1 MKKVVQGF
9 ISPRLKPASFYEG
22 VLVYFNPELIKLEKL
37 IEIHLQTHK
46 STSNHR
52 MRFKYLSAI
61 YTFSDNQNTHAK
73 FFLAQLQNN
82 YKEKIITKAYS
93 FHSFKASR
101 KEIRNYY
108 KTDPQRPFCKV
119 YIEPKL
125 ELLKQEYSLSL
136 IDSSKL
142 YDINA
147 L

>member
-9 ISPRLKPASFYEG
+9 ISSKLKPASFYEG

-46 STSNHR
+46 STLNHR

-61 YTFSDNQNTHAK
+61 YTFSDNQNTQAN
-73 FFLAQLQNN
+73 FLLAQLQNN

-93 FHSFKASR
+93 FDSFKASR

-136 IDSSKL
+136 IDSSK
-142 YDINA
+142 
-147 L
+147 